1 MSAPTAE
8 LLESGVCHLP
18 GVLAPEVLSWC
29 RDMAGDRCQSVLRH
43 LLLRQVVAGKPA
55 PPRCERPIPALTTHA
70 TSPPPSTRAAK
81 HPHSDLRHH
90 RPVSRRA
97 NHLSVSC
104 PHGHRYAEVVEQEG
118 RRIEV
123 KQRTT
128 GVLVRAVLSAEPLRN
143 LLLAA
148 LGVQLPPPRPV
159 PAACRR
165 TLTQSCIGVSRPWP
179 VVGDDAECLAAGT
192 LVAMSSSSWSEWS
205 ELEGRGE
212 GGGNP
217 EASPWRAEG
226 THLFDVDVP
235 LPPYALT
242 CYVPLNDLTPENGH
256 SCPHYSPPLPLSPP
270 PRSIIHC
277 LAPRGSPCRS
287 PPLRSLPSTPSP
299 PLLPPAPLSGPAEFA
314 RGSHVPGREYRGG
327 ERPKGGLGAD
337 GGAASAA
344 SFGMLRPLGTEG
356 LSVGEVIDHLK
367 QADGGAG
374 IVEALIDAAGRGE
387 ARRPPPLAAL
397 PVAAAHQQVADD
409 WEALV
414 ASVAQAPDWQGQPL
428 TWSESAD
435 RVREVRPTNG
445 LRLRQH
451 FCLSTLPPDTASS
464 SCRLFATFLP
474 GATAVRVAFSRHST
488 AKVYAAR
495 ACRRRRRRRLPF
507 VAPLAPEPFRRGP
520 AAAVC
525 RGGQALVG
533 GEARHRRGA
542 RVALRSPQRAHDGRG
557 GRRPRPCRRHRPR
570 RAPSQAR
577 TAR

>member
-287 PPLRSLPSTPSP
+287 R
-299 PLLPPAPLSGPAEFA
+299 
-314 RGSHVPGREYRGG
+314 
-327 ERPKGGLGAD
+327 
-337 GGAASAA
+337 
-344 SFGMLRPLGTEG
+344 
-356 LSVGEVIDHLK
+356 LSVLSLRRPHPHCSHRRRSQGQLSS
-367 QADGGAG
+367 
-374 IVEALIDAAGRGE
+374 LAGRTCQG
-387 ARRPPPLAAL
+387 
-397 PVAAAHQQVADD
+397 
-409 WEALV
+409 
-414 ASVAQAPDWQGQPL
+414 ASI
-428 TWSESAD
+428 
-435 RVREVRPTNG
+435 
-445 LRLRQH
+445 
-451 FCLSTLPPDTASS
+451 
-464 SCRLFATFLP
+464 
-474 GATAVRVAFSRHST
+474 GAVSVQKAGS
-488 AKVYAAR
+488 
-495 ACRRRRRRRLPF
+495 
-507 VAPLAPEPFRRGP
+507 
-520 AAAVC
+520 
-525 RGGQALVG
+525 
-533 GEARHRRGA
+533 
-542 RVALRSPQRAHDGRG
+542 
-557 GRRPRPCRRHRPR
+557 
-570 RAPSQAR
+570 AR
-577 TAR
+577 TAAQPPLHLSACSGRSAPRVSAWERLLTT

>member
-18 GVLAPEVLSWC
+18 GVLAPEV
-29 RDMAGDRCQSVLRH
+29 
-43 LLLRQVVAGKPA
+43 VAGKPA
-55 PPRCERPIPALTTHA
+55 PP
-70 TSPPPSTRAAK
+70 
-81 HPHSDLRHH
+81 
-90 RPVSRRA
+90 
-97 NHLSVSC
+97 
-104 PHGHRYAEVVEQEG
+104 RYAEVVEQEG

-148 LGVQLPPPRPV
+148 L
-159 PAACRR
+159 
-165 TLTQSCIGVSRPWP
+165 
-179 VVGDDAECLAAGT
+179 GDDAECLAAGT

-242 CYVPLNDLTPENGH
+242 CYVPLNDLTPEN
-256 SCPHYSPPLPLSPP
+256 
-270 PRSIIHC
+270 
-277 LAPRGSPCRS
+277 
-287 PPLRSLPSTPSP
+287 
-299 PLLPPAPLSGPAEFA
+299 GPAEFA

-435 RVREVRPTNG
+435 RV
-445 LRLRQH
+445 LRQ
-451 FCLSTLPPDTASS
+451 CASPSAATVQRRSTL
-464 SCRLFATFLP
+464 L
-474 GATAVRVAFSRHST
+474 
-488 AKVYAAR
+488 AR
-495 ACRRRRRRRLPF
+495 AGDAVVVDYRLWRRWLPNRSDADQQLLYAVVGRPWWGEKRGTGEGPESLFEALSAHMTVAVGDDPVPADGIAREELLRRR
-507 VAPLAPEPFRRGP
+507 VPLASLYFF
-520 AAAVC
+520 
-525 RGGQALVG
+525 
-533 GEARHRRGA
+533 
-542 RVALRSPQRAHDGRG
+542 
-557 GRRPRPCRRHRPR
+557 
-570 RAPSQAR
+570 
-577 TAR
+577 

>member
-1 MSAPTAE
+1 
-8 LLESGVCHLP
+8 
-18 GVLAPEVLSWC
+18 
-29 RDMAGDRCQSVLRH
+29 
-43 LLLRQVVAGKPA
+43 
-55 PPRCERPIPALTTHA
+55 
-70 TSPPPSTRAAK
+70 
-81 HPHSDLRHH
+81 
-90 RPVSRRA
+90 
-97 NHLSVSC
+97 
-104 PHGHRYAEVVEQEG
+104 
-118 RRIEV
+118 
-123 KQRTT
+123 
-128 GVLVRAVLSAEPLRN
+128 
-143 LLLAA
+143 
-148 LGVQLPPPRPV
+148 
-159 PAACRR
+159 
-165 TLTQSCIGVSRPWP
+165 
-179 VVGDDAECLAAGT
+179 
-192 LVAMSSSSWSEWS
+192 MSSSSWSEWS

-464 SCRLFATFLP
+464 SCRLFATFTIVAIHRQVLRQCASP
-474 GATAVRVAFSRHST
+474 SAATVQRRST
-488 AKVYAAR
+488 LLAR
-495 ACRRRRRRRLPF
+495 AGDAVVVDYRLWRRWLPNRSDADQQLLYAVVGRPWWGEKRGTGEGPESLFEALSAHMTVAVGDDPVPADGIAREELLRRR
-507 VAPLAPEPFRRGP
+507 VPLASLVAGAGP
-520 AAAVC
+520 AAGFAVGT
-525 RGGQALVG
+525 GGQ
-533 GEARHRRGA
+533 
-542 RVALRSPQRAHDGRG
+542 RAAGRG
-557 GRRPRPCRRHRPR
+557 SAAERKAQRRRSKSKR
-570 RAPSQAR
+570 
-577 TAR
+577 